1 MDFYFNLYNIS
12 PKTTNKINTT
22 QGDNKF
28 TNNQH
33 YHYLQQKTM
42 SNVSDNEEE
51 APRQRRRWWT
61 IWRRSPP
68 LSRRSRCQR
77 TLLTSNVSL
86 LIMTPTFTIT
96 IRKAILKT
104 RKL

>member
-1 MDFYFNLYNIS
+1 MIYGFLLYIYITFHQK
-12 PKTTNKINTT
+12 PQTDINTT

-51 APRQRRRWWT
+51 AP
-61 IWRRSPP
+61 PP
-68 LSRRSRCQR
+68 TEAEVVDDNPR
-77 TLLTSNVSL
+77 TLTTGWLVNRL
-86 LIMTPTFTIT
+86 LQWA
-96 IRKAILKT
+96 K
-104 RKL
+104 